1 MDKKENK
8 RMNSECA
15 NTDDR
20 ADISVVVPVYNR
32 AHQLPAMLESLRR
45 QTQRPRE
52 VIFVDNN
59 SSDGSPDIIRH
70 WAEQR
75 REEGWSV
82 MLIKETR
89 PGASCARHTGE
100 LAASSTI
107 LSFFDSDDVM
117 HPDFIRKAA
126 DAFAADTDLD
136 IAAWNVAIIHP
147 DGTHRNRRILPG
159 RILENHLVQGLL
171 STLSYAV
178 RRDALAAAGGWS
190 ESIGGW
196 DDWELGLRL
205 ILSGAKI
212 SVTDEPRADITEQEN
227 SITGLGYLHR
237 KGDWENTLDRMNIN
251 AERAADPQTRGF
263 VLRML
268 AYRRAILAAH
278 YRREGDRG
286 AARVLLSKALAEP
299 ALSLRHRIT
308 IRAAYLYT
316 ATGLPG
322 AGAIFAPMLR

>member
-1 MDKKENK
+1 MDKKENQ
-8 RMNSECA
+8 RRNEEDRA
-15 NTDDR
+15 QGR
-20 ADISVVVPVYNR
+20 ADISVIVPFYNR

-45 QTQRPRE
+45 QTLRPRE

-70 WAEQR
+70 WAGQR
-75 REEGWSV
+75 RNEDWNVS
-82 MLIKETR
+82 LINEIR
-89 PGASCARHTGE
+89 PGASLARHTGE

-107 LSFFDSDDVM
+107 LSFFDSDDAM

-126 DAFAADTDLD
+126 DAFSTDPDLD
-136 IAAWNVAIIHP
+136 IAVWNVTFVRP
-147 DGTHRNRRILPG
+147 DGSRRNRRILPG

-171 STLSYAV
+171 STQSYAV
-178 RRDALAAAGGWS
+178 RRDVLAAAGGWS

-212 SVTDEPRADITEQEN
+212 SVTDESRADITVQEN

-237 KGDWENTLDRMNIN
+237 KGDWENTLSRMSIN
-251 AERAADPQTRGF
+251 AKRATDPKTRDF
-263 VLRML
+263 ILRLL

-278 YRREGDRG
+278 YLREGDPD
-286 AARVLLSKALAEP
+286 AARSLLRQALDDSVLSF
-299 ALSLRHRIT
+299 RHRIA
-308 IRAAYLYT
+308 IRAACLHT
-316 ATGLPG
+316 AIGLPG
-322 AGAIFAPMLR
+322 AGAIFPPLLR